1 MDKEQTIKEKIT
13 GFEQELEDLKKKY
26 GLNPVATLEFP
37 QFKILPIE
45 VELAL
50 KVLEKNE
57 YKIMLTYK
65 EE

>member
-1 MDKEQTIKEKIT
+1 MDKEQTIKQKIE
-13 GFEQELEDLKKKY
+13 GFEKELTDLKKKY

>member
-13 GFEQELEDLKKKY
+13 GFEQELENLKKKY

-50 KVLEKNE
+50 KVLEKND

>member
-1 MDKEQTIKEKIT
+1 MDKEQTIREKIE
-13 GFEQELEDLKKKY
+13 GFEKELADLKKKY
-26 GLNPVATLEFP
+26 GLNPVATIEFP

-50 KVLEKNE
+50 KILEANK